1 MVVVVRRSR
10 VITLTLL
17 GMLALSAGCTS
28 KTPVSAPP
36 PTVPLVKGPLQ
47 LTDVSDQTGID
58 FVHYDGSGGMRY
70 IVEPMCAGMA
80 TFDYDLDGLIDVY
93 FLNGAPMRGTKVSV
107 PPKDRLYRNEGGWRF
122 RDVTDEAGLGDLG
135 FGLGVTVGDFD
146 NDGDPDLYLNNYGPN
161 VLYRNNGDGTFT
173 DVTLQAGVAN
183 GDLVGAGTCFLDMD
197 GDSDLDLFVG
207 NYLRFDYNEH
217 VMRTI
222 DGIPRYPVPRDF
234 KPVPDSLF
242 RNNGDGTFADVS
254 DESGVSKVSG
264 TTMGTVCV
272 DYDQDGDTDIFAI
285 CDVSANQ
292 FYQNDGTGKFEEV
305 GILNGTAYN
314 GLGDENASMGVDCG
328 DYDNDGWL
336 DFFMTSYQGELPVLY
351 RNLGSGVFED
361 VTQVSGAGEGA
372 FPYVNWGNGL
382 IDFDSD
388 GDLDI
393 FIANGHTE
401 DNIHLWDDSTAYR
414 CPNFL
419 MLNDGTGRFSNIST
433 TAGSGL
439 SPEKSSRGTA
449 FDDLDN
455 DGDVDVVILNSRDK
469 PTIIRND
476 TENANHWLEIRVIG
490 VEANR
495 DGVGAQVALIAGEW
509 KRVAEVHSGRS
520 YQSHFG
526 SRLHFGLGDRTQVD
540 RVEIRWL
547 GGQKQTLE
555 NVGVDRLIT
564 VVQGHQSRPVTP

>member
-1 MVVVVRRSR
+1 
-10 VITLTLL
+10 
-17 GMLALSAGCTS
+17 MLALSAGCTS

-36 PTVPLVKGPLQ
+36 PTVPPVKGPLQ
-47 LTDVSDQTGID
+47 LTDVTDQTGID
-58 FVHYDGSGGMRY
+58 FVHHDGSGGMRY

-146 NDGDPDLYLNNYGPN
+146 NDGDSDLYLNNYGPN

-272 DYDQDGDTDIFAI
+272 D
-285 CDVSANQ
+285 
-292 FYQNDGTGKFEEV
+292 
-305 GILNGTAYN
+305 
-314 GLGDENASMGVDCG
+314 
-328 DYDNDGWL
+328 
-336 DFFMTSYQGELPVLY
+336 
-351 RNLGSGVFED
+351 
-361 VTQVSGAGEGA
+361 
-372 FPYVNWGNGL
+372 
-382 IDFDSD
+382 
-388 GDLDI
+388 
-393 FIANGHTE
+393 
-401 DNIHLWDDSTAYR
+401 
-414 CPNFL
+414 
-419 MLNDGTGRFSNIST
+419 
-433 TAGSGL
+433 
-439 SPEKSSRGTA
+439 
-449 FDDLDN
+449 
-455 DGDVDVVILNSRDK
+455 
-469 PTIIRND
+469 
-476 TENANHWLEIRVIG
+476 
-490 VEANR
+490 
-495 DGVGAQVALIAGEW
+495 
-509 KRVAEVHSGRS
+509 
-520 YQSHFG
+520 
-526 SRLHFGLGDRTQVD
+526 
-540 RVEIRWL
+540 
-547 GGQKQTLE
+547 
-555 NVGVDRLIT
+555 
-564 VVQGHQSRPVTP
+564 